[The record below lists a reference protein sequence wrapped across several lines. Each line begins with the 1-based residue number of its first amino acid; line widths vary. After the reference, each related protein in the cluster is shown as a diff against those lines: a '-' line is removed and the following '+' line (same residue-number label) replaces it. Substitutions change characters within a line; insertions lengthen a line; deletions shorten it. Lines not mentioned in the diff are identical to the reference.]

1 MPTSRSKSKSTP
13 RKDDARQ
20 GADLLL
26 DVAQRLFTERG
37 YAHVSMQQIAE
48 EAGMTKGA
56 PYYHFQNKEELF
68 ARVSVRILKELKA
81 SIDTACESEGSF
93 EQVLNRVILTAVKST
108 SGNLEQ
114 WFADYTRL
122 LSPATMVATVSEG
135 LGTTHLSELLLPD
148 FEKAFAEGIIS
159 RATPE
164 TATRVFIDLLMMKIK
179 NQAYHTHI
187 GEGGDAWLEQ
197 STRDLIDIFLHGVS

>member
-1 MPTSRSKSKSTP
+1 MTTSKSKSIS
-13 RKDDARQ
+13 RKHDARQ
-20 GADLLL
+20 GSDLLL

-56 PYYHFQNKEELF
+56 PYYHFQDKEDLF

-81 SIDTACESEGSF
+81 SIDTACEVEGSF
-93 EQVLNRVILTAVKST
+93 EQLLNRVILTAVKST

-135 LGTTHLSELLLPD
+135 LGTNHLSELLLPD
-148 FEKAFAEGIIS
+148 FEKAFTAGIIS
-159 RATPE
+159 RVTPE
-164 TATRVFIDLLMMKIK
+164 TAARVFIDLLMMKIK
-179 NQAYHTHI
+179 NQAYHAHI
-187 GEGGDAWLEQ
+187 GEGSDAWLEQ
-197 STRDLIDIFLHGVS
+197 STSELIDIFLHGVS